1 MAGTLPGRFFAGIV
15 NAFKGSMN
23 QDTLVFL
30 AWIWDHNPVII
41 VLLVGV
47 PVLFLLSV
55 IDTHRHRKNDHRRR
69 CL

>member
-1 MAGTLPGRFFAGIV
+1 ML
-15 NAFKGSMN
+15 FKGSMN

-30 AWIWDHNPVII
+30 AWIWDHNPLII